1 MNKSRMTITFSNP
14 DKKLGEN
21 SDAFQPS
28 PKPHIPDE
36 QSGPFHNWPKKHLH
50 NRDWRRNK
58 RKWIRTSYTQGS
70 FSWKQFLHFIWKP
83 LLLASVTGV
92 LLGFGVLF
100 LFAEGKAGP
109 TVTTITS
116 STKPGGSGQAELPA
130 ASLYIYQVGV
140 YNEAQAAKNVKVE
153 LEAKGIQTVTRGAN
167 PVSLLAGIALNKAQ
181 GQTIADHLKDAS
193 VNFYGKNMEIPARK
207 GVIPGLNDTEASAV
221 SSYVKETLPVAEQ
234 LLTATL
240 QKPVEQKT
248 LQEAKQHANA
258 LASKYQ
264 AAYSLLQKANKQAEA
279 KLLEDMQKRI
289 MDASML
295 VDKDENIWKSD
306 AILTAFFI
314 DYETLSS
321 SLISPQ

>member
-14 DKKLGEN
+14 DKQLGEN
-21 SDAFQPS
+21 SDAFQQP
-28 PKPHIPDE
+28 PKPRFPDE
-36 QSGPFHNWPKKHLH
+36 QDGPLHHRHKKHLH
-50 NRDWRRNK
+50 DRGWRSNK
-58 RKWIRTSYTQGS
+58 RKWQRTSYTHETLS
-70 FSWKQFLHFIWKP
+70 LKQFLGFIWKP

-100 LFAEGKAGP
+100 LFAGGKAGP
-109 TVTTITS
+109 TVTTIPS

-140 YNEAQAAKNVKVE
+140 YNEALAAKKAQEE
-153 LEAKGIQTVTRGAN
+153 LEAKGIQTVTRGTN
-167 PVSLLAGIALNKAQ
+167 PTSLLAGIALNKEQ
-181 GQTIADHLKDAS
+181 GQTVADRLKGAS
-193 VNFYGKNMEIPARK
+193 VNYYGKNMEIPARK
-207 GVIPGLNDTEASAV
+207 GVITGLNDTEASAV
-221 SSYVKETLPVAEQ
+221 ASYVKEILPVAEH

-240 QKPVEQKT
+240 QTPVEQKS
-248 LQEAKQHANA
+248 LQEAKQNANA

-279 KLLEDMQKRI
+279 KILEDMQKRV
-289 MDASML
+289 MEASML
-295 VDKDENIWKSD
+295 VDKDVNIWNVDTSL
-306 AILTAFFI
+306 AAFYI